1 MIRRAP
7 KSGHHVPSRAPKVA
21 LLVET
26 SNAFARGLLAGI
38 EDYIRINGPWNIYL
52 SEHGRGDRP
61 PEWLT
66 GWDGDGI
73 IARVENPTIA
83 GALADIRIPVVDLSS
98 QRLLPKTPTV
108 TTDNEEISN
117 LAWQHFY
124 ERGFRRFAF
133 CGDSRFPWSIARG
146 EHFARL
152 AQEAGY
158 ACEAYAPSAPA
169 ESGSDP
175 ETDSIARWLGKLPL
189 PVAVFA
195 CYDARGQQ
203 VLDACRR
210 AGLAVPEQ
218 VAVLGVDNDELICAL
233 SPPPLSS
240 VAPNTHRAGWM
251 AAELLGK
258 IMAGEKVPSEMHLVA
273 PIGVITRQSTDTLSV
288 DDPKIAGA
296 LRYIRQHACEDIRVE
311 DVLVHFPMARRALE
325 QRMKA
330 IIGRTP
336 HEEIRRVQL
345 QRVRE
350 LLCNSTLTL
359 AEIAER
365 CGFKHTEYLTVA
377 FKRDCGLSPNEF
389 RKTRGPKS

>member
-1 MIRRAP
+1 
-7 KSGHHVPSRAPKVA
+7 VA

-38 EDYIRINGPWNIYL
+38 EDYIRAYGPWNVYL
-52 SEHGRGDRP
+52 TEHGRGDQP
-61 PEWLT
+61 PEWLA
-66 GWDGDGI
+66 GWDGNGI
-73 IARVENPTIA
+73 IARVENQTIA
-83 GALADIRIPVVDLSS
+83 WALAGMRIPIIDLSS
-98 QRLLPKTPTV
+98 HRLLPHIPTI
-108 TTDNEEISN
+108 TTDNAAISE

-133 CGDSRFPWSIARG
+133 CGDSRFPWSVARG

-152 AQEAGY
+152 AHEAGCT
-158 ACEAYAPSAPA
+158 CEGYAPNARWD
-169 ESGSDP
+169 SGSDP
-175 ETDSIARWLGKLPL
+175 ETDSIARWLGRLPL
-189 PVAVFA
+189 PTAVFA

-218 VAVLGVDNDELICAL
+218 VAVLGVDNDELLCEL

-240 VAPNTHRAGWM
+240 VAPNTHRAGWL
-251 AAELLGK
+251 AAELLAKLMSG
-258 IMAGEKVPSEMHLVA
+258 ANVPSIVQFVQ
-273 PIGVITRQSTDTLSV
+273 PIGVVTRQSTDTLAV

-296 LRYIRQHACEDIRVE
+296 LRYIRQHACEDIHVD
-311 DVLVHFPMARRALE
+311 DVLAQFPMARRALE

-330 IIGRTP
+330 LVGRTP

-345 QRVRE
+345 HRARE
-350 LLCNSTLTL
+350 LLCGSGLTL

-377 FKRDCGLSPNEF
+377 FKRDCGLSPNEY
-389 RKTRGPKS
+389 RKANGRKR